1 MDVIKSM
8 RSILAVKKLI
18 DCLYVARISY
28 ENEDFFEAIEDNN
41 DKLKDAIYKDGE
53 GNVYIVEMAS
63 TEHEAIICW
72 LISLEFQIMVAFSI
86 QELLWKWPTLRILM
100 HGIQNV
106 KRGCVSDTYNFIFGI
121 KLDRIKNNGNRSM
134 LARLWTRMNPVSA
147 GFVALTDSTL
157 PGVSVKFWDFD
168 TLQYGG
174 NNPTGCI

>member
-1 MDVIKSM
+1 MLADIFRVPNNGVRRGLQSCKRSFRKLCLWLVIT
-8 RSILAVKKLI
+8 ILIFPINQINLINPREKKTQDIAVCPSTRI
-18 DCLYVARISY
+18 IARP
-28 ENEDFFEAIEDNN
+28 
-41 DKLKDAIYKDGE
+41 
-53 GNVYIVEMAS
+53 NVL
-63 TEHEAIICW
+63 HPGP
-72 LISLEFQIMVAFSI
+72 SLSD
-86 QELLWKWPTLRILM
+86 LNWPTLRILM